1 MPIYDKVVMYNV
13 TGQLSFDLAVVLIEI
28 KIFRQQSYSHVLT
41 CVGHGWTD
49 DVSISGFKDAVSEQS
64 ATESA
69 AEAVIGQE
77 QEGGVSPDT
86 VSATSQS
93 IDEPTK
99 DLVRYH
105 DSLVQTVKLSLKCL
119 GS

>member
-1 MPIYDKVVMYNV
+1 MSVC
-13 TGQLSFDLAVVLIEI
+13 F
-28 KIFRQQSYSHVLT
+28 
-41 CVGHGWTD
+41 TD
-49 DVSISGFKDAVSEQS
+49 DESISGFKDVVSEQS

-69 AEAVIGQE
+69 IENATEAVTC

-99 DLVRYH
+99 DIVRH
-105 DSLVQTVKLSLKCL
+105 MF
-119 GS
+119 